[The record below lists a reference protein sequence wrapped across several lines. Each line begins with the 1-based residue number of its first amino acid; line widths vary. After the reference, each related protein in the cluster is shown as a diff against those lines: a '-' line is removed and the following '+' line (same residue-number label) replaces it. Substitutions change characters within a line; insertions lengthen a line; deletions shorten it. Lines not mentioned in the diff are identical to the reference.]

1 MGSKGGG
8 AGFRVPDPVTLG
20 EQVGLLLS
28 EQGLTL
34 ALAESCTGGLA
45 SSLITDVPGS
55 SSYFLGSAVT
65 YANAAK
71 EAILGVRHETLSAQ
85 GAVSAETA
93 AEMALGARQLFGSDL
108 AVSVTGIAGPG
119 GGTPDKPAGLVY
131 IHLSASDVEIGERHV
146 WNFDR
151 AGNKRFS
158 AEAVL
163 RLIIRYLEG
172 GATARAAPEPD
183 PGS

>member
-1 MGSKGGG
+1 MGTFGGG
-8 AGFRVPDPVTLG
+8 GVGSRVPESVTLG
-20 EQVGLLLS
+20 ERVGLLLS
-28 EQGLTL
+28 VQGLTL
-34 ALAESCTGGLA
+34 AFAESCTGGLA

-71 EAILGVRHETLSAQ
+71 EAILGVKHETLSAQ

-93 AEMALGARQLFGSDL
+93 AEMARGAQRLFGSDL

-119 GGTPDKPAGLVY
+119 GGTPDKPVGLVY
-131 IHLSASDVEIGERHV
+131 IHLSASGVEVGERHV
-146 WNFDR
+146 WSFDR
-151 AGNKRFS
+151 AGNKRAS

-163 RLIIRYLEG
+163 RLIVRYLEG
-172 GATARAAPEPD
+172 EATAS
-183 PGS
+183 PG

>member
-1 MGSKGGG
+1 
-8 AGFRVPDPVTLG
+8 
-20 EQVGLLLS
+20 
-28 EQGLTL
+28 LTL

-45 SSLITDVPGS
+45 SSLVTDVPGS

-65 YANAAK
+65 YAYSAK
-71 EAILGVRHETLSAQ
+71 HAILGVKPETLSIH

-93 AEMALGARQLFGSDL
+93 AEMARGARRLFGSDL

-119 GGTPDKPAGLVY
+119 GGTPNKPVGLVY
-131 IHLSASDVEIGERHV
+131 IHLSGPDPCKGAGAGAEIGERHV
-146 WNFDR
+146 WKSDR
-151 AGNKRFS
+151 AGNKLLS

-172 GATARAAPEPD
+172 GATARAAGEPD